1 MAQDKDSPAAPW
13 LGMSRRSV
21 FLGGALLAT
30 SGLAALREPVRAVKP
45 FSEKEF
51 DALIPRVVGPW
62 TAENSSDLILPPPD
76 QLSQKLYEQLV
87 TRVYLAESKPPVMF
101 LAAYSSIQQNN
112 VQVHRP
118 EVCYPAA
125 GFVITENEPFTLKIA
140 PNIEIPSRFLVAKQS
155 RRSEM
160 MIYWTRVDNKY
171 PLKWS
176 DQRLAM
182 AEANLKGYYPDG
194 VLARVSMIGL
204 DQTEAAETISDFARE
219 LEKSATPAGRKILF
233 G

>member
-1 MAQDKDSPAAPW
+1 MKQVEKPESQW

-21 FLGGALLAT
+21 VLGGALLAT
-30 SGLAALREPVRAVKP
+30 AGLAAVREPVRAVKK
-45 FSEKEF
+45 FSEKDF
-51 DALIPRVVGPW
+51 DALIPRTVGPW
-62 TAENSSDLILPPPD
+62 KAHDSADLILPPPD

-87 TRVYLAESKPPVMF
+87 TRLYVAENLPPVMF

-125 GFVITENEPFTLKIA
+125 GFTITENTPYELMLAQGK
-140 PNIEIPSRFLVAKQS
+140 EIPSRFLVAEQS
-155 RRSEM
+155 GRSEM
-160 MIYWTRVDNKY
+160 MVYWTRVDDKY

-182 AEANLKGYYPDG
+182 AEANLKGYFPDG
-194 VLARVSMIGL
+194 ILARLSMIGL
-204 DQTEAAETISDFARE
+204 DQAQAGETLSEFARE
-219 LEKSATPAGRKILF
+219 LQKSASPMGRKILF